1 MNLPN
6 IISLARILF
15 TPVVVILLVD
25 EDHVMALVV
34 FAIAGITDGLDGLLA
49 RVLHQRTILG
59 SYLDPIADKLLL
71 LASFITLAFLGKI
84 PVWLVVVVIS
94 RDVIIVSGILVLVL
108 NDYKLTIEPTII
120 SKMTTVFQIGTV
132 LAVLCKGFLFHDP
145 LILLAFYWVTALL
158 TILSGLDYVRTGV
171 KMAGTPPRT

>member
-15 TPVVVILLVD
+15 TPVVVILLTD
-25 EDHVMALVV
+25 EDHLMALVV

-49 RVLHQRTILG
+49 RMLHQRTVLG

-71 LASFITLAFLGKI
+71 LGSFTTLAFLGKI
-84 PVWLVVVVIS
+84 PVWLVVVVVS
-94 RDVIIVSGILVLVL
+94 RDVIILSGILVLVL
-108 NDYKLTIEPTII
+108 TGYKLTINPTLI

-132 LAVLCKGFLFHDP
+132 LVVLCKGYLFTSP
-145 LILLAFYWVTALL
+145 VILLAFYWITALL